1 MENTKMPFSQDAIE
15 YIAHLARLKIENHQ
29 DNGGIQDDLNRIVA
43 MVDQISA
50 ANTEDIEPM
59 AHPLEMVQRLRPDEV
74 TELNERDALLALAP
88 KAEAGLF
95 LVPTVLEE
103 T

>member
-1 MENTKMPFSQDAIE
+1 MSFSQDTIE
-15 YIAHLARLKIENHQ
+15 YIAHLARLKIENNQ
-29 DNGGIQDDLNRIVA
+29 NDGSIQNDLNRIVA

-50 ANTEDIEPM
+50 ANTEGIQPM
-59 AHPLEMVQRLRPDEV
+59 AHPLDMVQRMRPDKI
-74 TELNERDALLALAP
+74 TESNERDALLALAP

>member
-1 MENTKMPFSQDAIE
+1 MPFSQNAIE
-15 YIAHLARLKIENHQ
+15 YIAHLARLKIENNQ
-29 DNGGIQDDLNRIVA
+29 DDSTIQDDLNRIVA

-50 ANTEDIEPM
+50 ANTNGILPM
-59 AHPLEMVQRLRPDEV
+59 AHPLETVQRLRPDTV
-74 TELNERDALLALAP
+74 TEPNERDMLLALAP

>member
-1 MENTKMPFSQDAIE
+1 MPFSQDAIE
-15 YIAHLARLKIENHQ
+15 YIAHLARLKIENNQ
-29 DNGGIQDDLNRIVA
+29 NDGSIQDDLNRIVA

-50 ANTEDIEPM
+50 ANTEGIQPM
-59 AHPLEMVQRLRPDEV
+59 AHPLDMVQRMRPDKV
-74 TELNERDALLALAP
+74 TESNERDALLALAP